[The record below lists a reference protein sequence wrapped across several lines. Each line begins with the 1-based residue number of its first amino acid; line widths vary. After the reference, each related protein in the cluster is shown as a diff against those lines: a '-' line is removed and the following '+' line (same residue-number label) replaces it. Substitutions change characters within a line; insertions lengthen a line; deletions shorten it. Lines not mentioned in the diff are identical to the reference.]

1 MAAVT
6 IAALILGACGST
18 QASVAPS
25 SPPPTPKITPNP
37 HLTDPATAD
46 QIFRAIGSAGLP
58 LTASNASTGGPNSP
72 MVKRIN
78 AAFAGWPLIITQF
91 QTGPAL
97 RAAVKW
103 DPGKPPPKGS
113 APYNFVGLNILI
125 EFGPG
130 SGLPPTPDTA
140 RKEQAQRLLAAID
153 PLLSPIEQRSILP
166 LQTAEAA
173 SGTAAP

>member
-1 MAAVT
+1 MS
-6 IAALILGACGST
+6 ALILGACGST

-25 SPPPTPKITPNP
+25 SPPPTPVITPNP

-46 QIFRAIGSAGLP
+46 QIFRAIGSAGLA

-91 QTGPAL
+91 QTGPVL
-97 RAAVKW
+97 RTAVKW
-103 DPGKPPPKGS
+103 DPGKPPPPGS

-130 SGLPPTPDTA
+130 SGLPAAPDTA
-140 RKEQAQRLLAAID
+140 RQEQAQRLLAAID
-153 PLLSPIEQRSILP
+153 PLLSPVEQRSVLP

-173 SGTAAP
+173 TGSAAP